1 MVDESKMTHCPV
13 CNKEICDLP
22 YEICT
27 NCGWENNDWQSEEPD
42 LGGWANVMPLNEARK
57 AWKEGKKVH

>member
-13 CNKEICDLP
+13 CNKEMCDLP

-27 NCGWENNDWQSEEPD
+27 NCGWERSPWQELEPD
-42 LGGWANVMPLNEARK
+42 MDGSVNVMSLNEARK
-57 AWKEGKKVH
+57 AWKEGKKVY

>member
-27 NCGWENNDWQSEEPD
+27 NCGWENNDWKSEEPD
-42 LGGWANVMPLNEARK
+42 LGGWANVMSLNEARK
-57 AWKEGKKVH
+57 AWKEGKKVY